1 MNKAQVYGYLRDKGV
16 DFTAVEHAAV
26 FTVAEAEALHLPHP
40 ESGAKNLFLRD
51 DKKRHYYLLTVRDAV
66 QVDLRDFAERIGS
79 RRLSFASPEDLQR
92 LLGLTPGGVTPLG
105 LLNDTDQAVQFWLD
119 DYYRDHEISV
129 HPNENTATVYLA
141 GSDLMALLREDGHDC
156 AYLSFF
162 RSVISQ

>member
-1 MNKAQVYGYLRDKGV
+1 MNKAQVYDFLRENGI

-66 QVDLRDFAERIGS
+66 QVDLRAFAARIGA
-79 RRLSFASPEDLQR
+79 RRLSFASPEDLLR

-105 LLNDTDQAVQFWLD
+105 LLNDADRAVQFWLD
-119 DYYRDHEISV
+119 DYYRSHEISV

-141 GSDLMALLREDGHDC
+141 GSDLMALLRAGGHEGE
-156 AYLSFF
+156 YLTFPNA
-162 RSVISQ
+162 